1 MAKSTSSNNQNSNP
15 NNSNN
20 SGLNPQTLAALTKA
34 FRENN
39 YELRE
44 GLKIQKEIN
53 EDVLKYNDYMK
64 EGIKRSKEIIAYKK
78 MAEKLANDE
87 NELLLKFRIARRQG
101 NIEELKQIKKL
112 IKEQRAEKQIIN
124 ETIANLKLQNSI
136 LAKNIKQV
144 SAFKRITGQIGG
156 DIKSLWEGSKKVKG
170 FIDKWA
176 PYEAQKAIKTSAMQ
190 MGILRKDAAGFES
203 SLRNISSRTNEFGV
217 NIEQIAEMQSAYSD
231 ELGRTVML
239 SEEAGVNMG
248 ALAKVT
254 GLGADGIGRAVGEM
268 DTFGYAA
275 ESAGKFIEQSMM
287 DATSMGL
294 NSTKVVKNIT
304 GNLKLLNKYRFKDGA
319 KGLANMANSTTKMG
333 VNMEMA
339 AGFADKLFDIEGAV
353 EMSSQLQV
361 MGGEWS
367 KLADPFKLMYMAR
380 NDMDGLTDSVIN
392 ATKAT
397 SKFNAKTGEFDIS
410 SLNMQVLK
418 KVAESTGMQFE
429 DLVQSAKKAAKFA
442 KIKEQISYNIDPKTE
457 KFMENTAELDKNG
470 RAKIMVEFGK
480 EPKYLSQLTESDK
493 QILKKRAEEKE
504 SAVDRAKQAVT
515 FDEMFTNLVNQ
526 FKETLL
532 PALEVLTDVLKP
544 VFEELIK
551 AIGDK
556 GFRETLTKFVQG
568 IGEKIKMVVD
578 FFTKNP
584 ALGIGITAGL
594 GIAFEGVKWLIYGR
608 MLGAGFLNVAKGGIT
623 AGGGPMS
630 FGQKAMGQNV
640 LGGKLAMGT
649 MGSMV
654 AGAGLGLAGAGLDYG
669 RSKMANPESGL
680 GKAAGIGSSAL
691 KGAGMGMMFGP
702 WGAAIGGVLG
712 GLYGAYDEFVAK
724 SDEAKKAANSTNQP
738 AVKEYNDAVIKFNP
752 NDKFMKVNDGTM
764 IAGTN
769 VNGNAKLANTLNG
782 GIIGSLLGGPIG
794 GLLGSVAGSMKTQP
808 VSSSVGAP
816 GSLNISFDELKLN
829 GVIELKIDNQ
839 LSKSL
844 GENLIKDP
852 QFIRNLSLMIN
863 KSISQNNNMV
873 QNASGTKK

>member
-1 MAKSTSSNNQNSNP
+1 MATNTGGNNP
-15 NNSNN
+15 NNNNTSNQSVDPKIQDAIN
-20 SGLNPQTLAALTKA
+20 KLL
-34 FRENN
+34 RESN
-39 YELRE
+39 YELKQ

-53 EDVLKYNDYMK
+53 EDYLKYNDYMK
-64 EGIKRSKEIIAYKK
+64 EGIKRSKEIITYKK
-78 MAEKLANDE
+78 ILSKLAED
-87 NELLLKFRIARRQG
+87 
-101 NIEELKQIKKL
+101 IKKL
-112 IKEQRAEKQIIN
+112 EVDLTSATGDEIKKIKAVIALKEEEKELTKEIIGGLEKEN
-124 ETIANLKLQNSI
+124 EI
-136 LAKNIKQV
+136 LARNVKQV
-144 SAFKRITGQIGG
+144 SKFKRITGQIGG

-170 FIDKWA
+170 FIDEWA
-176 PYEAQKAIKTSAMQ
+176 PFAAQKAIKASAMQ
-190 MGILRKDAAGFES
+190 MGILRKDADGFES
-203 SLRNISSRTNEFGV
+203 SLRNISSKTNEFGV

-397 SKFNAKTGEFDIS
+397 STFNAKTGEFDIS

-442 KIKEQISYNIDPKTE
+442 KIKEQISYNIDPKTQE
-457 KFMENTAELDKNG
+457 FMENTAELDKNG

-493 QILKKRAEEKE
+493 EVLKQRALSKE
-504 SAVDRAKQAVT
+504 DAVKRAKQAVS
-515 FDEMFTNLVNQ
+515 FDEMFTNLFNQ
-526 FKETLL
+526 FKEALL
-532 PALEVLTDVLKP
+532 PALKVLTEVLKP
-544 VFEELIK
+544 VFDKLTA

-556 GFRETLTKFVQG
+556 KFRETLTKFIDG
-568 IGEKIKMVVD
+568 IGEKIKMVID
-578 FFTKNP
+578 FFTKSP
-584 ALGIGITAGL
+584 VLGIGITAGL
-594 GIAFEGVKWLIYGR
+594 GIAFEGVKWLLYGQ
-608 MLGAGFLNVAKGGIT
+608 MLGTGFLSVTKRGMTGSLLGNKNADGGSGIGGSMGRT
-623 AGGGPMS
+623 FGKVGKYGAGAAGGAISGAIQSIDS
-630 FGQKAMGQNV
+630 FSE
-640 LGGKLAMGT
+640 GKTG
-649 MGSMV
+649 
-654 AGAGLGLAGAGLDYG
+654 
-669 RSKMANPESGL
+669 E
-680 GKAAGIGSSAL
+680 GIGKIA
-691 KGAGMGMMFGP
+691 
-702 WGAAIGGVLG
+702 GGVLG
-712 GLYGAYDEFVAK
+712 GALGTLLDPFLGPFGTILGAQLGTMAGGMLGGMFDDNKPSNV
-724 SDEAKKAANSTNQP
+724 DKKD
-738 AVKEYNDAVIKFNP
+738 DAVIQFNP
-752 NDKFMKVNDGTM
+752 KDKFMKVNDSTM
-764 IAGTN
+764 VAGTN
-769 VNGNAKLANTLNG
+769 ENGNAKLANTLNG

>member
-1 MAKSTSSNNQNSNP
+1 MATNTGGNNP
-15 NNSNN
+15 NNNNTSNQSVDPKIQDAIN
-20 SGLNPQTLAALTKA
+20 KLL
-34 FRENN
+34 RESN
-39 YELRE
+39 YELKQ

-53 EDVLKYNDYMK
+53 EDYLKYNDYMK
-64 EGIKRSKEIIAYKK
+64 EGIKRSKEIITYKK
-78 MAEKLANDE
+78 ILSKLAED
-87 NELLLKFRIARRQG
+87 
-101 NIEELKQIKKL
+101 IKKL
-112 IKEQRAEKQIIN
+112 EVDLTSATGDEIKKIKAVIALKEEEKELTKEIIGGLEKEN
-124 ETIANLKLQNSI
+124 EI
-136 LAKNIKQV
+136 LARNVKQV
-144 SAFKRITGQIGG
+144 SKFKRITGQIGG

-170 FIDKWA
+170 FIDQWA
-176 PYEAQKAIKTSAMQ
+176 PFAAQKAIKTSAMQ
-190 MGILRKDAAGFES
+190 MGILKKDAAGFES

-397 SKFNAKTGEFDIS
+397 STFNAKTGEFDIS

-457 KFMENTAELDKNG
+457 QFMENTAELDKNG

-544 VFEELIK
+544 VFIQLTK

-556 GFRETLTKFVQG
+556 GFRETLTKFAEG
-568 IGEKIKMVVD
+568 IGEKIKMVID
-578 FFTKNP
+578 FFTKSP
-584 ALGIGITAGL
+584 VLGIGITAGL
-594 GIAFEGVKWLIYGR
+594 GIAFEGVKWLLYGQ
-608 MLGAGFLNVAKGGIT
+608 MLGTGFLSVTKGGMTGSLLGKKNANGSSGIGGSMGRT
-623 AGGGPMS
+623 FGKVGKFGAGAGGGAISGALQSIDS
-630 FGQKAMGQNV
+630 F
-640 LGGKLAMGT
+640 
-649 MGSMV
+649 SE
-654 AGAGLGLAGAGLDYG
+654 G
-669 RSKMANPESGL
+669 RTGE
-680 GKAAGIGSSAL
+680 GIGKIA
-691 KGAGMGMMFGP
+691 
-702 WGAAIGGVLG
+702 GGVLG
-712 GLYGAYDEFVAK
+712 GALGTLLDPFMGPFGTMLGAQLGTMAGGAIGGMFDDEK
-724 SDEAKKAANSTNQP
+724 PINTQ
-738 AVKEYNDAVIKFNP
+738 KENDAVIEFNP
-752 NDKFMKVNDGTM
+752 KDKFMKVNDSTM

-769 VNGNAKLANTLNG
+769 ENGNAKLANTLNG
-782 GIIGSLLGGPIG
+782 GIVGSLLGGPIG
-794 GLLGSVAGSMKTQP
+794 GLLGSLAGSMRTQP

-816 GSLNISFDELKLN
+816 GSINISFDELKLN